1 MRAQIQRNF
10 SDAVSDFRG
19 NWKQLLLTDLAF
31 KVAYFAI
38 LVPISGLV
46 LKGFLLSQ
54 GTTVIADTDILWVAL
69 SPVGLLGLIL
79 VVAVGVAIIAL
90 ELACLMVIG
99 FGAAH
104 GLEIRFIDA
113 LWHAGRKAMSTL
125 RLTVRFVSLL
135 LLIAAP
141 FLAAAAL
148 VALSLLTEF
157 DINFYLKTKPPAFWL
172 AAALLGTILS
182 AGLLVLVPRV
192 LGWAFALPLLLFED
206 TAPSKALRESTKR
219 TKGNRAMLAIQL
231 VGYAVVSMVAGAAVF
246 GGIRLLGRW
255 VVAPLIEGRPGLLL
269 MALGA
274 LVIAWVVANEI
285 IALMTASGFAL
296 LTVRSFDAFGDPQPQ
311 KWWKTAVA
319 RGGRAEGRRL
329 SRFQLASGLLAAAV
343 AAALVGA
350 YLLNSV
356 RVDTDVQIIA
366 HRGAARFAPE
376 NTLAAFERAI
386 ADGADWIELDVLE
399 TADGE
404 VVVVHDRDLKRLGG
418 VNLAIESSNYE
429 QLREVD
435 VGSWFGPEFAD
446 QRVPL
451 LADVLELCRGKTG
464 IVIELKYFGRAV
476 RLEERV
482 VEIVEAADMA
492 SEVVVMSLNYGGIQ
506 KMRLLRPEWRLGLIT
521 AIAIGNLTTVDADF
535 LAVNG
540 NLATALFIR
549 DAHAADKDVYVWPI
563 YDRIEKVRMI
573 GRGADGLIT
582 YDPALGRR
590 VLARLE
596 EMSPVERLM
605 VDVALWMGI
614 VPEEEPEETNDLQG
628 EIDLG
633 ELE

>member
-1 MRAQIQRNF
+1 
-10 SDAVSDFRG
+10 
-19 NWKQLLLTDLAF
+19 
-31 KVAYFAI
+31 
-38 LVPISGLV
+38 
-46 LKGFLLSQ
+46 
-54 GTTVIADTDILWVAL
+54 
-69 SPVGLLGLIL
+69 
-79 VVAVGVAIIAL
+79 
-90 ELACLMVIG
+90 
-99 FGAAH
+99 
-104 GLEIRFIDA
+104 
-113 LWHAGRKAMSTL
+113 
-125 RLTVRFVSLL
+125 
-135 LLIAAP
+135 
-141 FLAAAAL
+141 
-148 VALSLLTEF
+148 
-157 DINFYLKTKPPAFWL
+157 
-172 AAALLGTILS
+172 
-182 AGLLVLVPRV
+182 
-192 LGWAFALPLLLFED
+192 
-206 TAPSKALRESTKR
+206 
-219 TKGNRAMLAIQL
+219 
-231 VGYAVVSMVAGAAVF
+231 
-246 GGIRLLGRW
+246 
-255 VVAPLIEGRPGLLL
+255 

-274 LVIAWVVANEI
+274 LVIVWVVANEI
-285 IALMTASGFAL
+285 VALMTASGFAL

-319 RGGRAEGRRL
+319 RGGRAEGWRL
-329 SRFQLASGLLAAAV
+329 SRLQLAGGLLAAAV

-418 VNLAIESSNYE
+418 VNLAIESSTYE

-451 LADVLELCRGKTG
+451 LADVLELCRGRIG

-506 KMRLLRPEWRLGLIT
+506 KMRSLRPEWRLGLIT
-521 AIAIGNLTTVDADF
+521 AVAIGNLTTVDADF

-540 NLATALFIR
+540 TLATALFIR

-563 YDRIEKVRMI
+563 YDRIEKARMI

-590 VLARLE
+590 LLARLE

-605 VDVALWMGI
+605 VDVALWMGM
-614 VPEEEPEETNDLQG
+614 VPEEEPEETNDLEG

-633 ELE
+633 PAG